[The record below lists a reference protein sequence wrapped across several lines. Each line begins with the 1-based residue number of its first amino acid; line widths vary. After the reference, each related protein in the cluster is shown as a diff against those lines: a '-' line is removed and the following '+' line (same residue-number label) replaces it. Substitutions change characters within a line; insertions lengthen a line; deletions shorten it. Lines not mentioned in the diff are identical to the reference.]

1 MRHDRLLSALAAW
14 QLPVEGTEPLTGGL
28 NSTTWLV
35 RAPGGVRY
43 VAKLADT
50 ADAAAFAGGLRVAA
64 RAGRRGLAGG
74 APVALPDGRLAAELP
89 EGVLALLEYVP
100 GTVPDA
106 GSPHDLRRLGAVLG
120 RAHRLLAD
128 AVDDLPE
135 RLRWPWPWA
144 SARLREVPMP
154 PHVRRAAAQVLD
166 EAREATPLLRLGVV
180 HGDPRLDGFRLSGG
194 SSALDGLVG
203 WDAVLHA
210 PLLYD
215 VACVA
220 VLTRDTP
227 RALRHVLDGY
237 RTVDPAIVR
246 DLDHLDLFVR
256 LRWAVTAI
264 HVAGRIARGALRGVS
279 GSPEDNE
286 AGLARAYAGMRG

>member
-14 QLPVEGTEPLTGGL
+14 RLPVEGVEPLPGGRD
-28 NSTTWLV
+28 STAWLV
-35 RAPGGVRY
+35 RAPGGARY
-43 VAKLADT
+43 VARLSGA
-50 ADAAAFAGGLRVAA
+50 ADAAAFTSGLRVAA
-64 RAGRRGLAGG
+64 RAGRRGLACG
-74 APVALPDGRLAAELP
+74 APVALPDGRPAAELP

-106 GSPHDLRRLGAVLG
+106 GSPHDLRRMGAVLG

-144 SARLREVPMP
+144 SACLREAPMP
-154 PHVRRAAAQVLD
+154 SHVRRAAARVLD

-180 HGDPRLDGFRLSGG
+180 HGDPGLGGFRLSDA
-194 SSALDGLVG
+194 SPARDGLVG
-203 WDAVLHA
+203 WDAALHA

-237 RTVDPAIVR
+237 RTLDPAIVR

-256 LRWAVTAI
+256 VRWAVTAI
-264 HVAGRIARGALRGVS
+264 HYARERQRRGSEVGEAALA
-279 GSPEDNE
+279 E
-286 AGLARAYAGMRG
+286 AYAGMRG